1 MAVPIWRM
9 RFWSIAALLIVALAM
24 LSPFLSGSALAAWPT
39 SPPLPETAWPKTS
52 PDQFVYAIQ
61 PPNSGTVSLSSDAF
75 KIEYGPSF
83 TAATNLAIDVLGGGL
98 DRPVTVY
105 GYLNAGQF
113 RNALP
118 VGNAPINPH
127 AEVVVQPETSV
138 IRINVPAFLALST
151 TQSEDAIR
159 YATAA
164 IAIAAIGNQSVPAG
178 LLTGLSLYVELPTSE
193 QLAKLA
199 AQVQT
204 ADKTDGI
211 ISWFDLNRGGGT
223 VDVDLARAESYSV
236 VAYLISRFDIPSVRA
251 LLADLAAG
259 SNWRE
264 AMRSAFQTDP
274 TALEQSWRANLP
286 TWTTTGWRD
295 NLMASF
301 DLQPARDL
309 LAGGQ
314 YVSAKAVLDPSL
326 NLYRQL
332 NDAAALIDVQA
343 LVNEADTGI
352 QAEALMVEV
361 EAALTAHDYGRASN
375 LLDQA
380 QIQYASL
387 PQEQVP
393 GALLSSYREQASNGL
408 TALGQLKDA
417 ERLARSWGRY
427 PEARKAAEQ
436 AGSTFATLGDQDN
449 RAKAQNVIRTLDNR
463 QRRLLILVGTLG
475 VTLVVWLTLWLKSR
489 GKPTVQWGYT

>member
-1 MAVPIWRM
+1 MPVPTGRM
-9 RFWSIAALLIVALAM
+9 QFWSMATLLIVAFAA
-24 LSPFLSGSALAAWPT
+24 LSPFAVDPTLAAWPS
-39 SPPLPETAWPKTS
+39 SPPLPETAWPKTTA
-52 PDQFVYAIQ
+52 DQFIFAIQ
-61 PPNSGTVSLSSDAF
+61 PPHSGAVKLSSDAF
-75 KIEYGPSF
+75 KVEYGPAFSS
-83 TAATNLAIDVLGGGL
+83 AANLAIDVLGGGF
-98 DRPVTVY
+98 DQPVTVY

-113 RNALP
+113 QDALP
-118 VGNAPINPH
+118 AGNTLINPH
-127 AEVVVQPETSV
+127 AEVVVQPEASV
-138 IRINVPAFLALST
+138 IRINVPAFLALSV
-151 TQSEDAIR
+151 TQSVDAIR

-164 IAIAAIGNQSVPAG
+164 VAIAAIGKQAVPMG

-204 ADKTDGI
+204 ADKADTV
-211 ISWFDLNRGGGT
+211 ISWFDVNRVGGT
-223 VDVDLARAESYSV
+223 SDVSLARAESYSI

-259 SNWRE
+259 ATWHD

-274 TALEQSWRANLP
+274 TTLEQAWRANLP

-309 LAGGQ
+309 LASGQ

-332 NDAAALIDVQA
+332 NDAAALTDVQA

-352 QAEALMVEV
+352 QAEALMIEV
-361 EAALTAHDYGRASN
+361 EAALTAHDYERASN

-393 GALLSSYREQASNGL
+393 GALLSAYRERASNGL
-408 TALGQLKDA
+408 AALGQLKEA
-417 ERLARSWGRY
+417 QRLAKSWGRY
-427 PEARKAAEQ
+427 PEARKAAEE
-436 AGSTFATLGDQDN
+436 AGSTFATLGDPDN
-449 RAKAQNVIRTLDNR
+449 RANAQAVIQTLDNR

-475 VTLVVWLTLWLKSR
+475 VTLVVWLALWLRSR
-489 GKPTVQWGYT
+489 GKPTSQWGYT